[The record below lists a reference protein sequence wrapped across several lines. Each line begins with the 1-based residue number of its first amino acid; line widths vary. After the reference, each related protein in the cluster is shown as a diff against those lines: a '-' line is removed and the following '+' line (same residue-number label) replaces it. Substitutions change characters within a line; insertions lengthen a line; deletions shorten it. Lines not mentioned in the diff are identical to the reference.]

1 MSPRPYRMAGRRH
14 GVEATRRRIVE
25 TAMRLHSQRGAIATS
40 WEAIAA
46 EAGVAR
52 ATVYHHFPSLDELVP
67 ACAQVAFELS
77 QIPTPARATA
87 MFAHLPSPTV
97 RLSYFIGETCRCYAA
112 GADWLRAA
120 WRERDLVPAMEQSV
134 ARFQQALR
142 VLLDSVLVGLD
153 LSVDQHRLLS
163 TLLDFP
169 FWESLDRSGMARARI
184 PDHIEQLALTALAG
198 APTGGLRN

>member
-1 MSPRPYRMAGRRH
+1 M
-14 GVEATRRRIVE
+14 
-25 TAMRLHSQRGAIATS
+25 
-40 WEAIAA
+40 
-46 EAGVAR
+46 
-52 ATVYHHFPSLDELVP
+52 P

-134 ARFQQALR
+134 ARLQQALR

-184 PDHIEQLALTALAG
+184 PDHIEQLALTALASP
-198 APTGGLRN
+198 APLDAKKHQVCVAIASNNDYHNAEYYCIDVNPPLPTH